1 MMGVFLLYKYNFVKF
16 WREGGNMVDFIQAPG
31 ILNITATH
39 GDDFSFALDF
49 DIILAGYSFVS
60 KVITIATN
68 TLVTI
73 TVANTDLPTGK
84 LTLSI
89 PKATLAGLSSATHHW
104 YLDWN
109 TSGDGATGVGPF
121 RRVLAGTFKV
131 VDYD

>member
-1 MMGVFLLYKYNFVKF
+1 
-16 WREGGNMVDFIQAPG
+16 MVDFIQTPG

-49 DIILAGYSFVS
+49 DINLNGYSFVS

-68 TLVTI
+68 ALVTI
-73 TVANTDLPTGK
+73 TVTNVDLALGK
-84 LTLSI
+84 LTLSMS
-89 PKATLAGLSSATHHW
+89 KTTLTTLNSATHHW

-109 TSGDGATGVGPF
+109 TTGGGATGVGPF

-131 VDYD
+131 VDYP